1 MCGLAQIFESQGFST
16 VLVGFVKE
24 HMEIIK
30 PPRALWLNF
39 PMGRPMG
46 KPNDPEFQ
54 KKVIR
59 VAFELLQ
66 KSPGPVLED
75 FPEIIPVKEG
85 RMSYALPVD
94 LVYKVN
100 QLGDIDKLTDEVNKE
115 LSNLMPDYLKA
126 IDINGRTTVGAS
138 EMKISDFVPYISEFA
153 KGNKPKSPRKGLPAI
168 PLLKLVVEDLNAV
181 YTETRI
187 YRDKIDNFEMLG
199 KWFWEET
206 NAGKLLLAIEAVSLE
221 SDDQVLRQIASM
233 SLLTQGFGL
242 KDLYLV
248 FQVLVGLNN

>member
-1 MCGLAQIFESQGFST
+1 MCGLAHIFESQGFST

-24 HMEIIK
+24 HIEIIK

-39 PMGRPMG
+39 PMGRPLG
-46 KPNDPEFQ
+46 KPNNPEFQ

-59 VAFELLQ
+59 TAFDLLE
-66 KSPGPVLED
+66 KSSGPVLDD
-75 FPEIIPVKEG
+75 FTEIIPVKQG
-85 RMSYALPVD
+85 RMSYALPVS

-100 QLGDIDKLTDEVNKE
+100 QLGNIDKLAERVQSE
-115 LSNLMPDYLKA
+115 LSNLLPDYFKA
-126 IDINGRTTVGAS
+126 LQNVGRTTVGAS
-138 EMKISDFVPYISEFA
+138 ELEISEFVPFISEFA

-187 YRDKIDNFEMLG
+187 YRDKIDNFEILG

-206 NAGKLLLAIEAVSLE
+206 HAGKLLLAIEAVSLE

-233 SLLTQGFGL
+233 SLLTPRFWSCL
-242 KDLYLV
+242 LYTSPSPRD
-248 FQVLVGLNN
+248 

>member
-168 PLLKLVVEDLNAV
+168 PLLKLVVED
-181 YTETRI
+181 
-187 YRDKIDNFEMLG
+187 FEILG

-233 SLLTQGFGL
+233 SLLTPRFWSEGPLPGIS
-242 KDLYLV
+242 
-248 FQVLVGLNN
+248 GSGWT

>member
-54 KKVIR
+54 KNVIR

-115 LSNLMPDYLKA
+115 LSNLMPDYLKS

-187 YRDKIDNFEMLG
+187 YRDKIDNFEILG

-233 SLLTQGFGL
+233 SLLTPRFWSEGPLPGIS
-242 KDLYLV
+242 
-248 FQVLVGLNN
+248 GSGWT

>member
-16 VLVGFVKE
+16 VLIGFVKE

-59 VAFELLQ
+59 GAFELFQ
-66 KSPGPVLED
+66 KSPAPVLED
-75 FPEIIPVKEG
+75 FPEIISVKEG

-100 QLGDIDKLTDEVNKE
+100 ELGDIEKLTDEVKKE
-115 LSNLMPDYLKA
+115 LSNLMPDYVKA

-138 EMKISDFVPYISEFA
+138 EMEISDFVPYIAEFA

-187 YRDKIDNFEMLG
+187 YKDKIDDFEMLG
-199 KWFWEET
+199 RWIWEET
-206 NAGKLLLAIEAVSLE
+206 HAGKLLLAVEAVSLE

-233 SLLTQGFGL
+233 SLLTPRFWSEGPLPGIS
-242 KDLYLV
+242 
-248 FQVLVGLNN
+248 GSGWT

>member
-16 VLVGFVKE
+16 VLIGFVKE
-24 HMEIIK
+24 HMEVIK

-39 PMGRPMG
+39 PMGRPLG

-66 KSPGPVLED
+66 KSPAPVLED

-100 QLGDIDKLTDEVNKE
+100 QLGDIDKLTDEVKKE

-126 IDINGRTTVGAS
+126 IDNNGRTTVGAS
-138 EMKISDFVPYISEFA
+138 EMEISDFVPYISEFA

-187 YRDKIDNFEMLG
+187 YKYKIDDLEMLG
-199 KWFWEET
+199 KWFWQET
-206 NAGKLLLAIEAVSLE
+206 YAGKLLLAIEAVSLE

-233 SLLTQGFGL
+233 SLLTPRFWSEGPLPGIS
-242 KDLYLV
+242 
-248 FQVLVGLNN
+248 GSGWT

>member
-1 MCGLAQIFESQGFST
+1 MCGLAHYFESEGLST
-16 VLVGFVKE
+16 VLVGFVRE
-24 HMEIIK
+24 HIEAIK
-30 PPRALWLNF
+30 PARGLFLDF
-39 PMGRPMG
+39 PMGRGMG

-100 QLGDIDKLTDEVNKE
+100 QLGDIDKLIDEVNKE

-126 IDINGRTTVGAS
+126 IDVNGRTTVGAS

-187 YRDKIDNFEMLG
+187 YRDKIDNFEILG

-233 SLLTQGFGL
+233 SLLTPRFWSEGPLPGIS
-242 KDLYLV
+242 
-248 FQVLVGLNN
+248 GSGWT

>member
-1 MCGLAQIFESQGFST
+1 MCGLAQIFESQGLST
-16 VLVGFVKE
+16 VLIGFVKE

-39 PMGRPMG
+39 PMGRPLG

-54 KKVIR
+54 KKIIR
-59 VAFELLQ
+59 GAFELFQ
-66 KSPGPVLED
+66 KSPAPVLED
-75 FPEIIPVKEG
+75 FPEIISVKEG

-100 QLGDIDKLTDEVNKE
+100 ELGDIEKLTDEVKKE
-115 LSNLMPDYLKA
+115 LSNLMPDYVKA

-138 EMKISDFVPYISEFA
+138 EMEISDFVPYIAEFA

-187 YRDKIDNFEMLG
+187 YKDKIDDFEMLG

-206 NAGKLLLAIEAVSLE
+206 HAGKLLLAVEAVSLE
-221 SDDQVLRQIASM
+221 SNDQVLRQIASM
-233 SLLTQGFGL
+233 SLLTPRFWSEGPLPGIS
-242 KDLYLV
+242 
-248 FQVLVGLNN
+248 GSGWT

>member
-85 RMSYALPVD
+85 RMSYALPVN

-100 QLGDIDKLTDEVNKE
+100 QLGNIDKLTERVQSE
-115 LSNLMPDYLKA
+115 LSNLLPDYFKA
-126 IDINGRTTVGAS
+126 LQNVGRTTVGAS
-138 EMKISDFVPYISEFA
+138 ELEISDFVPFISEFA

-181 YTETRI
+181 YTETKI
-187 YRDKIDNFEMLG
+187 YRDKIDNFEILG

-233 SLLTQGFGL
+233 SLLTPRFWSEGPLPGIS
-242 KDLYLV
+242 
-248 FQVLVGLNN
+248 GSGWT

>member
-46 KPNDPEFQ
+46 KPNDPVFQ
-54 KKVIR
+54 KNVIR

-138 EMKISDFVPYISEFA
+138 EMKISNFVPYISEFA
-153 KGNKPKSPRKGLPAI
+153 KGNKPKSPRKGFPAI

-187 YRDKIDNFEMLG
+187 YRDKIDNFETLG

-233 SLLTQGFGL
+233 SLLTPRFWSEGPLPGIS
-242 KDLYLV
+242 
-248 FQVLVGLNN
+248 GSGWT

>member
-16 VLVGFVKE
+16 VLIGFVKE
-24 HMEIIK
+24 HMEVIK

-39 PMGRPMG
+39 PMGRPLG

-59 VAFELLQ
+59 AAFELLQ
-66 KSPGPVLED
+66 KSPAPVLED

-100 QLGDIDKLTDEVNKE
+100 QLGDIDKLTDEVKKE

-126 IDINGRTTVGAS
+126 IDNNGRTTVGAS
-138 EMKISDFVPYISEFA
+138 EMEISDFVPYISEFA

-187 YRDKIDNFEMLG
+187 YKDKIDDLEMLG
-199 KWFWEET
+199 KWFWQET
-206 NAGKLLLAIEAVSLE
+206 YAGKLLLAIEAVSLE

-233 SLLTQGFGL
+233 SLLTPRFWSEGPLPGIS
-242 KDLYLV
+242 
-248 FQVLVGLNN
+248 GSGWT

>member
-16 VLVGFVKE
+16 VLIGFVKE
-24 HMEIIK
+24 HMEVIK

-39 PMGRPMG
+39 PMGRPLG

-59 VAFELLQ
+59 VAFKLLQ
-66 KSPGPVLED
+66 KSPAPVLED

-100 QLGDIDKLTDEVNKE
+100 QLGDIDKLTDEVKKE

-126 IDINGRTTVGAS
+126 IDNNGRTTVGAS
-138 EMKISDFVPYISEFA
+138 EMEISDFVPYISEFA

-187 YRDKIDNFEMLG
+187 YKYKIDDLEMLG
-199 KWFWEET
+199 KWFWQET
-206 NAGKLLLAIEAVSLE
+206 YAGKLLLAIEAVSLE

-233 SLLTQGFGL
+233 SLLTPRFWSEGPLPGIS
-242 KDLYLV
+242 
-248 FQVLVGLNN
+248 GSGWT

>member
-1 MCGLAQIFESQGFST
+1 MIQ
-16 VLVGFVKE
+16 
-24 HMEIIK
+24 
-30 PPRALWLNF
+30 
-39 PMGRPMG
+39 
-46 KPNDPEFQ
+46 FQ

-153 KGNKPKSPRKGLPAI
+153 KGNKPKAQ
-168 PLLKLVVEDLNAV
+168 E
-181 YTETRI
+181 
-187 YRDKIDNFEMLG
+187 
-199 KWFWEET
+199 
-206 NAGKLLLAIEAVSLE
+206 
-221 SDDQVLRQIASM
+221 
-233 SLLTQGFGL
+233 
-242 KDLYLV
+242 KDYPP
-248 FQVLVGLNN
+248 FHY